1 MPDFFTLFV
10 VVLLLNLS
18 HCMLWSMIAYRYRD
32 LHAARYWL
40 AGSAAGVVGGIA
52 LSLQGEGGIITNTVA
67 GNGLVIL
74 GFYLNWCG
82 SRQFHGDKVHGAW
95 SSILVGVSVLVML
108 ATFHAWYGRN
118 PVYTLAQSIP
128 LALAASYL
136 LRRHRRD
143 LGAVVAAIAMGAGV
157 VSHSVIAGGNLL
169 IVTGIRPDLQL
180 YQAAS
185 IDLLVFLFAS
195 VVWNFGFLISAVERL
210 HSQVEQLANEDELT
224 GIANRRLFMTH
235 LNRACDGDGVKDDF
249 SLLLFDLDRFKAIN
263 DRHGHAT
270 GDAALK
276 HVVGVIM
283 GQLRNGD
290 VFARIGGDEFGL
302 LLPQSNTQDAEAVAA
317 RIVGAV
323 KGTPLQWNALRLRV
337 TVSIGIVTQHQS
349 SARPETL
356 LENADSALYQTKR
369 RGRDGYT
376 LFAATS
382 DVTSNVVHLSHGSHS
397 GSAVRS

>member
-18 HCMLWSMIAYRYRD
+18 HCVLWGMLAYRYRD

-52 LSLQGEGGIITNTVA
+52 LSLQGQSGLLANTVA
-67 GNGLVIL
+67 GNGFIIL

-82 SRQFHGDKVHGAW
+82 SRLFHGDTVQGVRT
-95 SSILVGVSVLVML
+95 SILVVISILVML

-143 LGAVVAAIAMGAGV
+143 LGAVFAAIAMGAGV
-157 VSHSVIAGGNLL
+157 LSHSVIAGGNLL

-180 YQAAS
+180 YQVAS

-195 VVWNFGFLISAVERL
+195 VIWNFGFLLSAVEHLR
-210 HSQVEQLANEDELT
+210 SQVERLANQDELT
-224 GIANRRLFMTH
+224 GIANRRMFMTCLSRTCAH
-235 LNRACDGDGVKDDF
+235 AGAGHNF

-263 DRHGHAT
+263 DKHGHAA

-276 HVVGVIM
+276 HVVEVIM
-283 GQLRNGD
+283 GQLRNGE
-290 VFARIGGDEFGL
+290 VFARLGGDEFGL
-302 LLPQSNTQDAEAVAA
+302 LLPQTSAHDAATVAV
-317 RIVGAV
+317 RIVSAV
-323 KGTPLQWNALRLRV
+323 QGTPVRWNAMRLPV
-337 TVSIGIVTQHQS
+337 TVSIGVVTQNQS
-349 SARPETL
+349 SATPETL
-356 LENADSALYQTKR
+356 LENADSALYETKR
-369 RGRDGYT
+369 RGRNGYT
-376 LFAATS
+376 AFGSTS
-382 DVTSNVVHLSHGSHS
+382 IASNIIHLSDFSES
-397 GSAVRS
+397 GSVLRS

>member
-18 HCMLWSMIAYRYRD
+18 HCVLWSMLAFRYRD

-40 AGSAAGVVGGIA
+40 AGSAAGVAGGIVLA
-52 LSLQGEGGIITNTVA
+52 LQGESGLMANTVA
-67 GNGLVIL
+67 GNGFVIL

-82 SRQFHGDKVHGAW
+82 SRLFHGDTVQGARI
-95 SSILVGVSVLVML
+95 STLVGISILVML
-108 ATFHAWYGRN
+108 ATFHVWYGRN

-157 VSHSVIAGGNLL
+157 LSHSFIAGGNLL

-180 YQAAS
+180 YPAAS

-195 VVWNFGFLISAVERL
+195 VIWNFGFLISAVEHLR
-210 HSQVEQLANEDELT
+210 SQVERLANQDELT
-224 GIANRRLFMTH
+224 GIANRRMFMTY
-235 LNRACDGDGVKDDF
+235 LNSICAAAGAGHSI

-263 DRHGHAT
+263 DKHGHAA

-276 HVVGVIM
+276 HVVEVIM
-283 GQLRNGD
+283 GQLRND
-290 VFARIGGDEFGL
+290 ELFARLGGDEFGL
-302 LLPQSNTQDAEAVAA
+302 LLPQASAREAAAVAV
-317 RIVGAV
+317 RIISAV
-323 KGTPLQWNALRLRV
+323 EGTPLQWNALRLPI
-337 TVSIGIVTQHQS
+337 TVSIGIVTQCRS
-349 SARPETL
+349 SVRPETL
-356 LENADSALYQTKR
+356 LENADSALYETKR
-369 RGRDGYT
+369 CGRNGYT
-376 LFAATS
+376 AFTS
-382 DVTSNVVHLSHGSHS
+382 SPIASNIIQLSDFSES
-397 GSAVRS
+397 GSLVRS